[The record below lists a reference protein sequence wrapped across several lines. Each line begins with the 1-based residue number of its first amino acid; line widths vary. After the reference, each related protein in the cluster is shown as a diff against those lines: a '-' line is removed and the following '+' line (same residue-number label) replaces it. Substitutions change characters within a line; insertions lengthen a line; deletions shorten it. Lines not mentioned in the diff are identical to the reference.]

1 MFKVSYSLPLDFK
14 LPFLILSLMP
24 PLTATMPFVLLFSVT
39 LTSNE
44 LFGVLLL
51 QKTQTKANVVTFWT

>member
-24 PLTATMPFVLLFSVT
+24 PLTTTMPFVLLFSVT
-39 LTSNE
+39 LTSDE

-51 QKTQTKANVVTFWT
+51 